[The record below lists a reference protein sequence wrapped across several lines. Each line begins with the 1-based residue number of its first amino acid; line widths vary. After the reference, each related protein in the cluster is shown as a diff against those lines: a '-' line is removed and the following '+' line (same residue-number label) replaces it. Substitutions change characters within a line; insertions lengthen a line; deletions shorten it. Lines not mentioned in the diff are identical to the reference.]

1 MFVFEPLFT
10 IFVLLFGGYVAKRLG
25 VLKQKQSKMFLDFA
39 LLFALPCLIFE
50 NTYKLKFDTELLGV
64 IAIGLCSNVLT
75 TCIIIILGKILRFSK
90 ITLVSMALLTCF
102 GNTLFVGIPIISA
115 FYPDPQY
122 MGEVICYDALA
133 TMLPILLFGSFVINL
148 AYPNKP
154 SLIQNIKAIV
164 IFPPFIALILGLVC
178 SLIKLPSFIF
188 GPITLFGHSATP
200 VALFAIGLS
209 LGFSAIKNSY
219 KSVTLVIIGKMLL
232 APLIFIGIT
241 HILHI
246 SSSPSMMIAIFETAM
261 PTMTLAGV
269 MVMKAKLD
277 SNLAV
282 SAIAF
287 GLLFSAVSIPF
298 WVWMLY

>member
-1 MFVFEPLFT
+1 MAIFEPLFS
-10 IFVLLFGGYVAKRLG
+10 IFVLLFGGYVAKRVG

-50 NTYKLKFDTELLGV
+50 NAYKLKFDIELLGV
-64 IAIGLCSNVLT
+64 IALGLCSNIIA
-75 TCIIIILGKILRFSK
+75 TCIIVGLGRAFRFSK
-90 ITLVSMALLTCF
+90 STLVSMTLLTCF
-102 GNTLFVGIPIISA
+102 GNTLFVGIPIIA
-115 FYPDPQY
+115 ALYPDPQY

-133 TMLPILLFGSFVINL
+133 TMLPILLFGSFIINL
-148 AYPNKP
+148 ARPTKP

-164 IFPPFIALILGLVC
+164 VFPPFIALVLGLVC
-178 SLIKLPSFIF
+178 SFVSLPHFVF
-188 GPITLFGHSATP
+188 GPITLFGHSATS

-219 KSVTLVIIGKMLL
+219 KSVTIVIAGKMLL
-232 APLIFIGIT
+232 APLIFVGIAKLLR
-241 HILHI
+241 IE
-246 SSSPSMMIAIFETAM
+246 SSPSLLIAIFESAM
-261 PTMTLAGV
+261 PTMTLAGA

-287 GLLFSAVSIPF
+287 GMLFSAISIPL
-298 WVWMLY
+298 WVRALT